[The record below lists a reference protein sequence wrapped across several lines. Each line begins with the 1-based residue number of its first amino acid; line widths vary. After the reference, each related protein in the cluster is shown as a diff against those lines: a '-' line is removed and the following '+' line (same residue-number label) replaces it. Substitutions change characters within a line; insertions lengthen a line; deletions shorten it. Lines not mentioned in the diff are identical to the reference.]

1 MANTYI
7 RPKDKIE
14 KYLDTLAKKYGSCTM
29 SAGLRSR
36 YYSID
41 NKVLRISD
49 HIGAHNDAHMSI
61 IVPSFRSTDQQ
72 YIVHA
77 HNCGQVSIVPYDK
90 AKELVRSFF
99 YLSSVFGEVI
109 INREGTIGDDKEE
122 KTNVDELMKKLH
134 KLEDYRNKAISKEK
148 MILGL
153 PMDSFQKGQLETIL
167 NIVNK
172 IKKNLLESK

>member
-1 MANTYI
+1 
-7 RPKDKIE
+7 
-14 KYLDTLAKKYGSCTM
+14 M

-36 YYSID
+36 YYTID

-61 IVPSFRSTDQQ
+61 IVPSFRNSDQQ

-77 HNCGQVSIVPYDK
+77 HNCGQISIVPYEK

-99 YLSSVFGEVI
+99 YLSAIFGEVI
-109 INREGTIGDDKEE
+109 LQRDGTIGNDKEE
-122 KTNVDELMKKLH
+122 KANIDKLMEKLH
-134 KLEDYRNKAISKEK
+134 KLEDYRNKAMSKEK

-153 PMDSFQKGQLETIL
+153 PMENFQKGQLETIL
-167 NIVNK
+167 NVVNK
-172 IKKNLLESK
+172 VKKGLLVD

>member
-14 KYLDTLAKKYGSCTM
+14 KYLDTLVKKYGSCTM

-77 HNCGQVSIVPYDK
+77 HNCGQISIVPYDK

-99 YLSSVFGEVI
+99 YLSSIFGEVI
-109 INREGTIGDDKEE
+109 INREGIIGDDKEE
-122 KTNVDELMKKLH
+122 KTNVEKLMKKLL
-134 KLEDYRNKAISKEK
+134 K
-148 MILGL
+148 
-153 PMDSFQKGQLETIL
+153 
-167 NIVNK
+167 
-172 IKKNLLESK
+172 

>member
-14 KYLDTLAKKYGSCTM
+14 KYLDTLAKKYGSCTV

-77 HNCGQVSIVPYDK
+77 HNCGQISIVPYDK

-99 YLSSVFGEVI
+99 YLSAIFGEVI
-109 INREGTIGDDKEE
+109 INRDGEIGVDKEE

-153 PMDSFQKGQLETIL
+153 PMDSFQKGQLKTIL
-167 NIVNK
+167 NVVNK
-172 IKKNLLESK
+172 VKRTLLENK

>member
-1 MANTYI
+1 MANIYI

-14 KYLDTLAKKYGSCTM
+14 KYLDSLTKKYGSCTM

-36 YYSID
+36 YYTID

-61 IVPSFRSTDQQ
+61 IVPSFRNSDQQ

-77 HNCGQVSIVPYDK
+77 HNCGQISIVPYEK

-99 YLSSVFGEVI
+99 YLSAIFGEVI
-109 INREGTIGDDKEE
+109 LQRDGTIGNDKEE
-122 KTNVDELMKKLH
+122 KTNIDKLMEKLH
-134 KLEDYRNKAISKEK
+134 KLEDYRNKAMSKEK

-153 PMDSFQKGQLETIL
+153 PMENFQKGQLETIL
-167 NIVNK
+167 NVVNK
-172 IKKNLLESK
+172 VKKGLLVD

>member
-1 MANTYI
+1 MANIYI

-14 KYLDTLAKKYGSCTM
+14 KYLDSLTKKYGSCTM

-36 YYSID
+36 YYTID

-61 IVPSFRSTDQQ
+61 IVPSFRNSDQQ

-77 HNCGQVSIVPYDK
+77 HNCGQISIVSYEK

-99 YLSSVFGEVI
+99 YLSAIFGEVI
-109 INREGTIGDDKEE
+109 IQRDGNIGDDKAE
-122 KTNVDELMKKLH
+122 KANIESLMKRLH
-134 KLEDYRNKAISKEK
+134 QLEDYRNKAMSKEK

-153 PMDSFQKGQLETIL
+153 PMENFQKGQLETIL
-167 NIVNK
+167 NVVNK
-172 IKKNLLESK
+172 VKKGLLID